1 MGCWSREAGGGA
13 GSASGGRSHRWV
25 GRQAAAPSP
34 LPRGGGRAGTETS
47 GTTAPAAG
55 PQQGERAAVSR
66 RRPAGRAGPF
76 GQRLLGQVRAGPGGK
91 QAADPGPRSGA
102 RARTPRPRP
111 RLLPAPRPPLAGRAP
126 SSKPPRLGRAGII
139 AAAVA
144 GSRPEPGPR
153 VKPGPGGARS
163 RARAPRGSWRG
174 RGSRCW
180 LGAAASARATAA
192 WTSAT

>member
-66 RRPAGRAGPF
+66 RRPAG
-76 GQRLLGQVRAGPGGK
+76 PGHSGS
-91 QAADPGPRSGA
+91 GCSGRSGQ
-102 RARTPRPRP
+102 
-111 RLLPAPRPPLAGRAP
+111 
-126 SSKPPRLGRAGII
+126 GRAG
-139 AAAVA
+139 
-144 GSRPEPGPR
+144 SRQQIRDPAPEPE
-153 VKPGPGGARS
+153 
-163 RARAPRGSWRG
+163 RGLRG
-174 RGSRCW
+174 RGP
-180 LGAAASARATAA
+180 ASSPPRARR
-192 WTSAT
+192 